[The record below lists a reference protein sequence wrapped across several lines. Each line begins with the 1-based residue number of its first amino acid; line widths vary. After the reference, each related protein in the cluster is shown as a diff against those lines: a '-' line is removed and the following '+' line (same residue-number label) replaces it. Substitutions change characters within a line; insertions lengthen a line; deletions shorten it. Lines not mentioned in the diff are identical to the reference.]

1 MITYSVIALLVIVHI
16 LDYLVFP
23 PKGVKRWSYSYLIL
37 GKQGNRGIQM
47 GKHHTPFNKI
57 LCLNAPAVRR
67 GQLWRL
73 VSYLFLHCGLF
84 HLAGNCAALWAM
96 GSLMESQLGLWR
108 YLLVLLASGLFVSL
122 LSVIHYPASEFGQ
135 GGSPAIYGALA
146 ILAIMRVRE
155 PQLLQAISWPGRIY
169 LLLYVL
175 SNVVDPGSL
184 YAHSYGFL
192 AGIGLVFL
200 FKI

>member
-1 MITYSVIALLVIVHI
+1 MVTYSVIAIFVIVHI

-23 PKGVKRWSYSYLIL
+23 PEGIKRWSYSYLVL

-47 GKHHTPFNKI
+47 GKHHTPFSKA

-73 VSYLFLHCGLF
+73 LSYLSLHCGLI

-96 GSLMESQLGLWR
+96 GSFMERQLGWWR
-108 YLLVLLASGLFVSL
+108 YLVVLLVSGLFVSL
-122 LSVIHYPASEFGQ
+122 LSVLHFPDSEYGQ

-146 ILAIMRVRE
+146 VLAVMLVRE
-155 PQLLQAISWPGRIY
+155 PQLLQEISWPGRIY
-169 LLLYVL
+169 LLLYVI
-175 SNVVDPGSL
+175 SNVVDTGSML
-184 YAHSYGFL
+184 AHGYGFMAGAGL
-192 AGIGLVFL
+192 AFIL
-200 FKI
+200 I